1 MTAATTT
8 KYSPP
13 PQSPECGMSRG
24 FLQRLADGN
33 FPLQGE
39 LNALS
44 DLVDSIRVDLL
55 QTSMLIDYATDF
67 LKKKLNDYFFTC
79 IVCIFRER
87 D

>member
-44 DLVDSIRVDLL
+44 DLVDSMRVDLL
-55 QTSMLIDYATDF
+55 QTYMLIDYDTDF
-67 LKKKLNDYFFTC
+67 
-79 IVCIFRER
+79 
-87 D
+87 

>member
-1 MTAATTT
+1 MTTTTTT
-8 KYSPP
+8 KYPPP

-24 FLQRLADGN
+24 FLKRLAGGT

-44 DLVDSIRVDLL
+44 ELVDSMTVDLL

-67 LKKKLNDYFFTC
+67 
-79 IVCIFRER
+79 
-87 D
+87 